1 MLNLIKILLTVLDP
15 KHINDF
21 VYKAT
26 YPFGEV
32 FYFDN
37 YVIGSVHPDE
47 IIDRKN
53 AMQILG
59 DLKAFYKDRTYVF
72 ISNRTFHH
80 DVDIKVYELVDPKKL
95 VGIAIVSN
103 RAQEADRAVKEQ
115 SHYPGS
121 FGLFNNMDSAIAWAS
136 TFTMVA

>member
-1 MLNLIKILLTVLDP
+1 MLEP
-15 KHINDF
+15 KHTHNHIHK
-21 VYKAT
+21 VT

-32 FYFDN
+32 YFFEN
-37 YVIGSVHPDE
+37 YVIGNVHE
-47 IIDRKN
+47 GEVVERKN

-59 DLKAFYKDRTYVF
+59 DLKAYYKDNTYVF

-80 DVDIKVYELVDPKKL
+80 SVDITVYELVDPKKL

-115 SHYPGS
+115 SQYSGS
-121 FGLFNNMDSAIAWAS
+121 FGLFNNMDSAIAWAR

>member
-1 MLNLIKILLTVLDP
+1 MLDP
-15 KHINDF
+15 KHINHHIH
-21 VYKAT
+21 KMT
-26 YPFGEV
+26 YPIGEI
-32 FYFDN
+32 FYFEN
-37 YVIGSVHPDE
+37 YVIGNIQPDE
-47 IIDRKN
+47 VLDRKN

-103 RAQEADRAVKEQ
+103 RPQEADRAVKEQ
-115 SHYPGS
+115 SHYSGS
-121 FGLFNNMDSAIAWAS
+121 FGLFNNMDSAMAWAS